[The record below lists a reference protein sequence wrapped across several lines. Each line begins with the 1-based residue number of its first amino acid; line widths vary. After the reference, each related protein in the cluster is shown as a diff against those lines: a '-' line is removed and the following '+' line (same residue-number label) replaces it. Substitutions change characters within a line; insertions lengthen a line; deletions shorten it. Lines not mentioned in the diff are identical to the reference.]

1 MPSFANSALRL
12 LRRILGSPA
21 RIGGAY
27 GGEPTSLDGNT
38 AVALAEAAIADAA
51 GLGASF
57 PAETADLAWRNVLR
71 SGRGSLLGNALT
83 GVSAEGPRGA
93 LAAAIGLAMGG
104 SRATCFLSGP
114 DLAGAVDLLRSAAGR
129 RLPLVLHLANRAQPA
144 QGLAAG
150 SGHEA
155 LHLAADTG
163 ALVLIA
169 ANVQEA
175 VDLGLIG
182 RRVAEA
188 TLAPVV
194 VAMDGE
200 ETALAMQD
208 VRLPSPELAARFTG
222 RPGDQITATN
232 TAQRLLFGDQRRR
245 VPFRHDLDHPVL
257 HGALQ
262 SSESWGL
269 GAAASAVW
277 LDAEAHGA
285 LQQALTVFAGDT
297 GRRHAPVSA
306 HRMEDAR
313 LVLLAQGAAIETAEA
328 VADYL
333 RASEKVKVGVLGL
346 RCLRP
351 FPSDALR
358 QQLQDKRQVIVLE
371 RLDTPLAD
379 DPPLLREL
387 RAALAARS
395 SADAKVQA
403 PRLQSVIYGLGG
415 LPLRGADLVALCR
428 RPPERPKTYLGMDFA
443 PAESRF
449 PKRQVLLDRLRR
461 EHPEIIGLGLKSPL
475 ATPDLRPNGTVSIAI
490 HRRSGQPGDGLAAE
504 IASFL
509 RGLVGTQVRTRPALA
524 PQPWGSYCVDRVC
537 IGPEGL
543 RDAGSDQP
551 VDLAILTLNPS
562 LPSPDPT
569 QQLTGGGALLLLGP
583 GQDGVLWPLLDP
595 ALQRAIRGTKA
606 TLYAL
611 SLSGQTDST
620 ESDPNE
626 PLLGAL
632 SGILLAKGWLD
643 LTARRLQSARETQ
656 LRNAGGA
663 DAQARAAAFAAG
675 LEHVRAVNYAQLPDS
690 PETGVGI
697 DDQAPAV
704 VRKLGQLDDGYD
716 SLPRFWDQVGVLY
729 RHDAKDEL
737 TPDPY
742 MALGA
747 VPPLAS
753 AFRDLSPLRRVM
765 PALEPSRCTG
775 CGDCWTLCP
784 DGAITAAATTPKE
797 LIDAAIAG
805 TGATALAPMASKL
818 AERIAS
824 WCKDTP
830 NPSTNAHD
838 LIRSALDWVAERLPD
853 DRRAPI
859 LAAGERV
866 ATAVGALPA
875 AVTAPL
881 FRRPE
886 TQAKGSGR
894 LLFITVDPMV
904 CKGCAI
910 CVTNCEPRALASAV
924 QDRAILTRNRQIRTA
939 WTRLPDTPQ
948 AAIDIASTDPD
959 LGPLPGALL
968 ARNTGRVMFGSDGVE
983 AGSGGRL
990 ALRLALALA
999 EGRHAPRRTGLITDV
1014 RAAHEGIIGR
1024 IREILANAL
1033 PADDLD
1039 ALSRSLDAV
1048 DNRQADLG
1056 AFLNK
1061 TDGIGGGVDAA
1072 RLRRLVELAREL
1084 SDLAWRLE
1092 TGRLG
1097 VGRAAL
1103 GLVLSPD
1110 DPAGWTGAFPQNAF
1124 EVPAT
1129 VDLTGDGALLAAGL
1143 FQAQLR
1149 QAIDGLALLRKAR
1162 LELERPDDAGRLWA
1176 DVEGLTY
1183 ADLDETERARCP
1195 SLLLVG
1201 SSRILG
1207 GRGLSQLIWLLGSG
1221 LPVKVVLL
1229 AELDLGLSDRAGIE
1243 ATPGP
1248 APDPAADLG
1257 LLALSQRQAYIAQS
1271 SVGHTEHLYQ
1281 VLHDGLDYDGPALFH
1296 IHGPSPIRH
1305 GFATDQTIAQARL
1318 AVASRTFPLL
1328 CYDPRADGVFGLR
1341 MDLSAN
1347 PDPLAGWYQSAGGE
1361 ALTPAHFAL
1370 REARFRDWLHP
1381 LADDAPSPIG
1391 LAAWLAL
1398 PERDQRRQTPFVSLE
1413 REDHEPVRYAVSP
1426 ELAGVCARRADAWR
1440 TLQELAGLVTPF
1452 TDRVRAEAEAAV
1464 AAERKAELAAQKAEY
1479 EKRID
1484 ALREEL
1490 TQEYRGEIRDRL
1502 MALAGY
1508 QPGGEQRADH

>member
-1 MPSFANSALRL
+1 M
-12 LRRILGSPA
+12 
-21 RIGGAY
+21 
-27 GGEPTSLDGNT
+27 
-38 AVALAEAAIADAA
+38 
-51 GLGASF
+51 
-57 PAETADLAWRNVLR
+57 
-71 SGRGSLLGNALT
+71 
-83 GVSAEGPRGA
+83 
-93 LAAAIGLAMGG
+93 
-104 SRATCFLSGP
+104 
-114 DLAGAVDLLRSAAGR
+114 
-129 RLPLVLHLANRAQPA
+129 
-144 QGLAAG
+144 
-150 SGHEA
+150 
-155 LHLAADTG
+155 
-163 ALVLIA
+163 
-169 ANVQEA
+169 
-175 VDLGLIG
+175 
-182 RRVAEA
+182 
-188 TLAPVV
+188 
-194 VAMDGE
+194 
-200 ETALAMQD
+200 
-208 VRLPSPELAARFTG
+208 
-222 RPGDQITATN
+222 
-232 TAQRLLFGDQRRR
+232 
-245 VPFRHDLDHPVL
+245 
-257 HGALQ
+257 
-262 SSESWGL
+262 
-269 GAAASAVW
+269 
-277 LDAEAHGA
+277 
-285 LQQALTVFAGDT
+285 FAGDT

-313 LVLLAQGAAIETAEA
+313 LVLVAQGAAVETAEA

-333 RASEKVKVGVLGL
+333 RASEKIKIGVLGL

-351 FPSDALR
+351 FPTEALR
-358 QQLQDKRQVIVLE
+358 HQLQGNRQVLVLE
-371 RLDTPLAD
+371 RLDTPLAAE
-379 DPPLLREL
+379 PPLLREL
-387 RAALAARS
+387 RAALAPNNQP
-395 SADAKVQA
+395 DAKE
-403 PRLQSVIYGLGG
+403 PGTTLRSVIYGLGG
-415 LPLRGADLVALCR
+415 LPLRGADLIALCR

-443 PAESRF
+443 PPESRF

-461 EHPEIIGLGLKSPL
+461 EHPEIIGLGLKSPMP
-475 ATPDLRPNGTVSIAI
+475 TPDLRPNGTVSIAI

-504 IASFL
+504 IAGFL
-509 RGLVGTQVRTRPALA
+509 RGLVGPQVRTRPALA
-524 PQPWGSYCVDRVC
+524 PQPWGSYCVDRIL

-543 RDAGSDQP
+543 RDSGAEQP
-551 VDLAILTLNPS
+551 VDLAILTLNPAV
-562 LPSPDPT
+562 PAPDPT
-569 QQLTGGGALLLLGP
+569 RQPTADGALLLLGP
-583 GQDGVLWPLLDP
+583 AQDGVLWPALDP
-595 ALQRAIRGTKA
+595 TLQRTIRGA
-606 TLYAL
+606 AAELYAL
-611 SLSGQTDST
+611 SLSAPAEGDHTDA
-620 ESDPNE
+620 NE

-632 SGILLAKGWLD
+632 CAVLIAKGWLD
-643 LTARRLQSARETQ
+643 STARRLQSAREAQ
-656 LRNAGGA
+656 VRDAGAA
-663 DAQARAAAFAAG
+663 DAATRCEAFVAG
-675 LEHVRAVNYAQLPDS
+675 LEQVRAVDYGQLPDS
-690 PETGVGI
+690 PETGPGV

-797 LIDAAIAG
+797 LIDAAIAE
-805 TGATALAPMASKL
+805 TGATALAPMAGKL

-824 WCKDTP
+824 RCKDTAD
-830 NPSTNAHD
+830 PSTNAHD
-838 LIRSALDWVAERLPD
+838 LIHSALEWMAERLPE
-853 DRRAPI
+853 DRRGPI
-859 LAAGERV
+859 VAAGERV

-886 TQAKGSGR
+886 AKTKGSGR

-904 CKGCAI
+904 CKGCAL
-910 CVTNCEPRALASAV
+910 CVTNCEPNALASVV
-924 QDRAILTRNRQIRTA
+924 QERSILTRNRQIRTA

-948 AAIDIASTDPD
+948 AAIDMASADAD

-990 ALRLALALA
+990 ALRLALALTEA
-999 EGRHAPRRTGLITDV
+999 RHTPQRAGLITDV
-1014 RAAHEGIIGR
+1014 RAAHDGILGR
-1024 IREILANAL
+1024 IREILAEAL

-1039 ALSRSLDAV
+1039 ALSKSLDAV

-1056 AFLNK
+1056 AFLSK
-1061 TDGIGGGVDAA
+1061 TDGITGGVDAA
-1072 RLRRLVELAREL
+1072 RLRRLVELARAL
-1084 SDLAWRLE
+1084 NDLAWRLE

-1129 VDLTGDGALLAAGL
+1129 VDLTGDGAQLAAGL
-1143 FQAQLR
+1143 LQAQLR
-1149 QAIDGLALLRKAR
+1149 QAIDGLALLRRAR

-1183 ADLDETERARCP
+1183 ADLDDTERARCP

-1201 SSRILG
+1201 SSQLLG

-1229 AELDLGLSDRAGIE
+1229 AELDMGLADRAGID
-1243 ATPGP
+1243 AALGP

-1271 SVGHTEHLYQ
+1271 SVGHTEHLFQ

-1305 GFATDQTIAQARL
+1305 GFATDQTIAHARL
-1318 AVASRTFPLL
+1318 AVASRAFPLL
-1328 CYDPRADGVFGLR
+1328 RYDPRADGVFGLR
-1341 MDLSAN
+1341 LDLGGN
-1347 PDPLAGWYQSAGGE
+1347 PEPLAPWDQSASGE

-1370 REARFRDWLHP
+1370 HETRFKAWLSP
-1381 LADDAPSPIG
+1381 LAADAPSPID
-1391 LAAWLAL
+1391 LATWLTL
-1398 PERDQRRQTPFVSLE
+1398 PERDQGRQTPFVSLVHQ
-1413 REDHEPVRYAVSP
+1413 DQAPIRYAVSP

-1452 TDRVRAEAEAAV
+1452 TARVRAEAEAAV
-1464 AAERKAELAAQKAEY
+1464 TAEHQAALAAQKADY
-1479 EKRID
+1479 EQRLTE
-1484 ALREEL
+1484 LRAEL
-1490 TQEYRGEIRDRL
+1490 EQEYRGEIRDRL

-1508 QPGGEQRADH
+1508 QPGGEQRTDH

>member
-12 LRRILGSPA
+12 LRRVLGSPV
-21 RIGGAY
+21 RGVGPY

-38 AVALAEAAIADAA
+38 AVALAEAGIADAA

-57 PAETADLAWRNVLR
+57 PAESADLAWRSSLYR
-71 SGRGSLLGNALT
+71 GRGNLFGSSLAS
-83 GVSAEGPRGA
+83 VSAEGPRGA

-114 DLAGAVDLLRSAAGR
+114 DLAGALDLLRSAAGR
-129 RLPLVLHLANRAQPA
+129 RLPLVLHLANRALPA

-155 LHLAADTG
+155 LHLATDTG
-163 ALVLIA
+163 ALVLVA

-182 RRVAEA
+182 RRVAES
-188 TLAPVV
+188 TLTPVL

-200 ETALAMQD
+200 ETALSMQD
-208 VRLPSPELAARFTG
+208 VRLPSPELAARFVG
-222 RPGDQITATN
+222 RPGDPITSTN
-232 TAQRLLFGDQRRR
+232 AAQRLLFGEQRRR
-245 VPFRHDLDHPVL
+245 IPFRHDLDHPVL
-257 HGALQ
+257 QGALQ
-262 SSESWGL
+262 SSEAWGL
-269 GAAASAVW
+269 GAAAAATW
-277 LDAEAHGA
+277 LDADVHDA
-285 LQQALTVFAGDT
+285 LQQALSLFAGDT

-313 LVLLAQGAAIETAEA
+313 LVLLAQGAAVETAEA

-333 RASEKVKVGVLGL
+333 RAGEKVKVGVLGL

-358 QQLQDKRQVIVLE
+358 HQLQDKRQVIVLE

-387 RAALAARS
+387 RAALAR
-395 SADAKVQA
+395 DDRPGAKDRPPA
-403 PRLQSVIYGLGG
+403 LQSVIYGLGG
-415 LPLRGADLVALCR
+415 LPLRGADLIALCR
-428 RPPERPKTYLGMDFA
+428 RPPERPKIYLGMDFA

-475 ATPDLRPNGTVSIAI
+475 ATPDLRPNGTVGVAI

-504 IASFL
+504 IASLL
-509 RGLVGTQVRTRPALA
+509 RGLVGTRVRTRPALA
-524 PQPWGSYCVDRVC
+524 PQPWGSYCIDQIL
-537 IGPEGL
+537 IGPDGL
-543 RDAGSDQP
+543 RDAGAEQP

-562 LPSPDPT
+562 VPAPDPT
-569 QQLTGGGALLLLGP
+569 RQLTEGGALLVLGP
-583 GQDGVLWPLLDP
+583 EQDGVLWPLLDP
-595 ALQRAIRGTKA
+595 ALQRAIRRANAG
-606 TLYAL
+606 LYAL
-611 SLSGQTDST
+611 SLSADTDT
-620 ESDPNE
+620 AEVDPNE

-632 SGILLAKGWLD
+632 CGILVARGWLD
-643 LTARRLQSARETQ
+643 TTPRRLQAARDAQ
-656 LRNAGGA
+656 VRDAAGA
-663 DAQARAAAFAAG
+663 DSSAKAAAFAAG
-675 LEHVRAVNYAQLPDS
+675 LEHVRAVDYAQLPDS
-690 PETGVGI
+690 PITSAGV

-729 RHDAKDEL
+729 RHGATDEL

-765 PALEPSRCTG
+765 PALKPSRCTG

-797 LIDAAIAG
+797 LIDAAIAE
-805 TGATALAPMASKL
+805 TGATALAPMAAKL
-818 AERIAS
+818 AERITS

-830 NPSTNAHD
+830 QASASARD
-838 LIRSALDWVAERLPD
+838 LIRNALDWMAERLPE
-853 DRRAPI
+853 DRRPPI
-859 LAAGERV
+859 VAAGERV

-886 TQAKGSGR
+886 AHTKGSGR

-910 CVTNCEPRALASAV
+910 CVTNCEPGALASAV

-948 AAIDIASTDPD
+948 AAIDIASADPD

-968 ARNTGRVMFGSDGVE
+968 ARGTGRVMFGSDGVE

-999 EGRHAPRRTGLITDV
+999 EGRHAPQRTGLITDV
-1014 RAAHEGIIGR
+1014 RAAHDGIIGR

-1056 AFLNK
+1056 AFLHK

-1072 RLRRLVELAREL
+1072 RLRRLVELARAL
-1084 SDLAWRLE
+1084 NDLAWRLE

-1124 EVPAT
+1124 EVPAS
-1129 VDLTGDGALLAAGL
+1129 VDLTGDGAQLAAGL
-1143 FQAQLR
+1143 LQGQLH
-1149 QAIDGLALLRKAR
+1149 QVIDGLALLRKAR
-1162 LELERPDDAGRLWA
+1162 LELERPEDAGRLWA
-1176 DVEGLTY
+1176 DIEGLTY
-1183 ADLDETERARCP
+1183 ADLDETERSRCP

-1201 SSRILG
+1201 SSQILG

-1229 AELDLGLSDRAGIE
+1229 AELDLGLSDRAGID
-1243 ATPGP
+1243 ASPGP
-1248 APDPAADLG
+1248 APDPTVDLS
-1257 LLALSQRQAYIAQS
+1257 LLALSQRRAYIAQS
-1271 SVGHTEHLYQ
+1271 SVGYTKHLYR
-1281 VLHDGLDYDGPALFH
+1281 VLRDGLDYDGPALFH

-1318 AVASRTFPLL
+1318 AVATRTFPLL
-1328 CYDPRADGVFGLR
+1328 SYDPRADGVFGLR
-1341 MDLSAN
+1341 LELGAN
-1347 PDPLAGWYQSAGGE
+1347 PDPLADWTESAAGE

-1370 REARFRDWLHP
+1370 QEARFKDWLSP
-1381 LADDAPSPIG
+1381 LADDAPSPVG
-1391 LAAWLAL
+1391 LATWLAL
-1398 PERDQRRQTPFVSLE
+1398 PERDQQRQTPYVSRQ
-1413 REDHEPVRYAVSP
+1413 REDQAAARYAVSP
-1426 ELAGVCARRADAWR
+1426 ELARVCARRAEAWR

-1452 TDRVRAEAEAAV
+1452 TERVRAEAEAAV
-1464 AAERKAELAAQKAEY
+1464 AAERKAELAAQKADY
-1479 EKRID
+1479 ERRI
-1484 ALREEL
+1484 AELRAEL
-1490 TQEYRGEIRDRL
+1490 EQEYRIEIRDRL

-1508 QPGGEQRADH
+1508 QPGGEKRTDH